1 MRSDLWEVKFR
12 DSKRTS
18 DSLLLKSPSL
28 TMNSMST
35 EISTDRLPKKSIPTN
50 RESRNCS
57 ERTTLSLT
65 KSEAGKKTSDSH
77 LELCLNC
84 KVSSRVSALSLM
96 KQRESS
102 QTLRMLGKNS
112 ESKTKTSLNSW
123 LSWPK
128 NVKDSTLWWKERTT
142 KSEPSEDK
150 CRKLRRTLDSLQSK
164 LLNSIMN

>member
-1 MRSDLWEVKFR
+1 MKSK

-18 DSLLLKSPSL
+18 DSLQPKSLSW

-35 EISTDRLPKKSIPTN
+35 EINTDKLPKKPTPTN

-65 KSEAGKKTSDSH
+65 KSEAGKKTWDSH
-77 LELCLNC
+77 LELYPNC
-84 KVSSRVSALSLM
+84 KVSSRVFALSLM
-96 KQRESS
+96 KQRVNS

-112 ESKTKTSLNSW
+112 ESKTRTSPNSW
-123 LSWPK
+123 LSWP
-128 NVKDSTLWWKERTT
+128 NSVKDSTLWWKERTT
-142 KSEPSEDK
+142 KSEHSEGK
-150 CRKLRRTLDSLQSK
+150 CRKRKRTWDSLQSK